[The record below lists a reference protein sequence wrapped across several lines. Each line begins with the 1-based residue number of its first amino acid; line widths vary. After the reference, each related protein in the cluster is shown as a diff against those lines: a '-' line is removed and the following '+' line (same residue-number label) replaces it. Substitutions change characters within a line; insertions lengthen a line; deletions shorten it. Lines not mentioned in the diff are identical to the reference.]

1 MNIEVDL
8 TSRRETN
15 TEDLT
20 QSFEKPTFT
29 SKENISWNGYIQN
42 IYRSTGNGVLMTS
55 GLGLS
60 YDQAANGALIHYNGK
75 DYSLPFSWL
84 ATKDLHINNVVSG
97 ELKSSTYWNNQIYAI
112 YESNDETVEV
122 IMDEDLNVLSKTVL
136 NATSAVYSSVYNLDR
151 APLRIT
157 VYTNEDEPQ
166 VWSNHIEVQE
176 LDGAV
181 IDTYDSTDF
190 IPLGEA
196 NSATVRTLKNKQ
208 IIVAGFVDIDNN
220 RTRSYIWTEGNA
232 KPKEYHWFG
241 TVSARGDITG
251 EPIPDLPD
259 NYPQRNSNGTYSWD
273 VSNDKEYNIIGG
285 YYINEV
291 TQAYEPITIWS
302 YVKDRQ
308 ARVNI
313 SVNDTKLNDDDID
326 PMMYFVSNFADSK
339 GVYYDFGPGWMRTYL
354 RVTDD
359 TSSSSLKVYTME
371 IFTFGC
377 KTTSLQNTDTLAG
390 RTHIDSLMA
399 RGNTSEWPVT
409 ATKLNQRVYTV
420 GGNNKAT
427 SSILGTLPFT
437 VEVLPSTYDNYEN
450 IRSLDMQIYALLPL
464 SWSFNKTLLTT
475 AGEDNRAAFTVIKNG
490 DHIVLCENQDVIVI
504 DKTTDTDYL
513 KITKVADY
521 NYKTNILDRN
531 NLIQEDRYGNIEIQR
546 SFIPYNMD
554 CVLNIDGL
562 NLLPPGVSEVDSNNT
577 WYWAAAVN
585 PQLIDTS
592 SSYLYSVIAL
602 PIFIDSTQLTD
613 FQNEAIEQRG
623 SILKANLKGLF
634 DNYETVDI
642 FYTISTYSTTIEYKT
657 TQVVKNNDT
666 NSEYAVF
673 GKDTYD
679 VEQAGT
685 YYIFTSYSL
694 FPLGICSVVEGVNYI
709 IPTVLLNGQYS
720 ARLVQS
726 SNLLKLCYS
735 YDSKVFMGN
744 EIFTIYGGNYYYDG
758 QAIYYTGSSTNL
770 NDSSSSNQFTCYALG
785 LSYIAASGAESFF
798 YSDWEKR
805 LFIFNASGT
814 MQPADSLSSVGKVI
828 DGLWSSKE
836 QMLYLLTDSNEL
848 IMCSSTDTAVIENI
862 PDNVTLIGTEKGAGL
877 LYDKKYLIYSPRED
891 NGYDQ
896 LPIALETSYLGLDGH
911 ILKCQSVDMLL
922 YKVNEEADVTFYFKA
937 LNGDKEVKESVKY
950 DLHKADWKGNIY
962 RLRITPKNAIAQAFK
977 CGIESND
984 HIAVAYIGFNI
995 EDIDKMPAANANG
1008 PRRIR

>member
-1 MNIEVDL
+1 MNIDIDL
-8 TSRRETN
+8 VSRRETN

-20 QSFEKPTFT
+20 QKFDTPTFT
-29 SKENISWNGYIQN
+29 SKENIKWNGTIQN
-42 IYRSTGNGVLMTS
+42 IYRNEGDGILMTS

-60 YDQAANGALIHYNGK
+60 YDQSSNGATLHYNGK
-75 DYSLPFSWL
+75 DYSLPFSYL

-97 ELKSSTYWNNQIYAI
+97 ELKSSTYWNGKIYAI
-112 YESNDETVEV
+112 YESNKETVEV
-122 IMDEDLNVLSKTVL
+122 VMNEDLTVESKTAL
-136 NATSAVYSSVYNLDR
+136 NATSAVYSSVYNLNR

-157 VYTNEDEPQ
+157 VYTNEDQPQ

-176 LDGAV
+176 LDGTV
-181 IDTYDSTDF
+181 VNQYDTQDF
-190 IPLGEA
+190 IPLGDA
-196 NSATVRTLKNKQ
+196 NSATIRQLKGKT
-208 IIVAGFVDIDNN
+208 IVVAGFVDIDNN
-220 RTRSYIWTEGNA
+220 RTRSFVWTEGNER
-232 KPKEYHWFG
+232 PKEYHWFG
-241 TVSARGDITG
+241 TVSVRGDITG

-259 NYPQRNSNGTYSWD
+259 NYPTRNSNGTYSWD
-273 VSNDKEYNIIGG
+273 VSNDKEYNIIAG
-285 YYINEV
+285 YYINEA
-291 TQAYEPITIWS
+291 TQVYEPIVVWN
-302 YVKDRQ
+302 YQKDRQ

-313 SVNDTKLNDDDID
+313 SVNDTKLADDDIE
-326 PMMYFVSNFADSK
+326 PMQFFVSNFADSK
-339 GVYYDFGPGWMRTYL
+339 GVYYDYGPGWARTYV

-359 TSSSSLKVYTME
+359 ASSSSLKVYAME
-371 IFTFGC
+371 IWTFGC
-377 KTTSLQNTDTLAG
+377 KTTSLQNSDTLAG
-390 RTHIDSLMA
+390 RVHIDSLMA
-399 RGNTSEWPVT
+399 RGNTSAWPVS
-409 ATKLNQRVYTV
+409 AGKLNQRVYTV

-427 SSILGTLPFT
+427 SSILGTMPFT
-437 VEVLPSTYDNYEN
+437 VEVLPSSYNNYKN
-450 IRSLDMQIYALLPL
+450 IRSLDMQMYSLLPL

-475 AGEDNRAAFTVIKNG
+475 AGEDNRDTFTVQKYN

-504 DKTTDTDYL
+504 DKTSDVANL

-521 NYKTNILDRN
+521 NYKTNILDQA
-531 NLIQEDRYGNIEIQR
+531 NLIQEDRYGNIDILR

-554 CVLNIDGL
+554 CILNIDSL
-562 NLLPPGVSEVDSNNT
+562 NLLPPSVSEVDSNNT

-585 PQLIDTS
+585 PQLLDTS
-592 SSYLYSVIAL
+592 PSYLYSVIAL
-602 PIFIDSTQLTD
+602 PLFIDSTQLTD

-634 DNYETVDI
+634 DDYESVDV

-666 NSEYAVF
+666 NSQYAVL
-673 GKDTYD
+673 GKDTYEVD
-679 VEQAGT
+679 KAGT
-685 YYIFTSYSL
+685 YYIFTSFSI

-720 ARLVQS
+720 SRLVQS
-726 SNLLKLCYS
+726 GNLLKLAYN

-785 LSYIAASGAESFF
+785 LTYIAASGAESFF

-828 DGLWSSKE
+828 DGMWSSKE
-836 QMLYLLTDSNEL
+836 QMLYLLTDRNEL
-848 IMCSSTDTAVIENI
+848 IMRSSTDTAVIESVPTNA
-862 PDNVTLIGTEKGAGL
+862 TLIGTEAGCGI
-877 LYDKKYLIYSPRED
+877 LYGKKYMIYSPRERD
-891 NGYDQ
+891 DYDR
-896 LPIALETSYLGLDGH
+896 LPIKLETSYLGLDGH

-922 YKVNEEADVTFYFKA
+922 YRVNDEADITFYFKA
-937 LNGDKEVKESVKY
+937 LNGDKEVKESCRY

-962 RLRITPKNAIAQAFK
+962 RLRITPKNAVAQAFK
-977 CGIESND
+977 CGVESND

-995 EDIDKMPAANANG
+995 DDIDKMPASPVSA
-1008 PRRIR
+1008 RRIR

>member
-1 MNIEVDL
+1 MNIDIDL

-20 QSFEKPTFT
+20 QKFDTPTFT
-29 SKENISWNGYIQN
+29 SKESIKWNGTIQN
-42 IYRSTGNGVLMTS
+42 IYRNEGDGVLMTS

-60 YDQAANGALIHYNGK
+60 YDQSATGATVHYNGK
-75 DYSLPFSWL
+75 DYSMPFTYL

-97 ELKSSTYWNNQIYAI
+97 ELKSSTYYNGKIYAI
-112 YESNDETVEV
+112 YLSNKETVEV
-122 IMDEDLNVLSKTVL
+122 VMTEDLEVESKTVL
-136 NATSAVYSSVYNLDR
+136 NATSAVYSSVYEMNR

-157 VYTNEDEPQ
+157 VSTNEDQPQ

-176 LDGAV
+176 LDGIVVASY
-181 IDTYDSTDF
+181 DTTDF
-190 IPLGEA
+190 IPLGES
-196 NSATVRTLKNKQ
+196 NSATVRMLNGKQ

-220 RTRSYIWTEGNA
+220 RTRSFVWTEGNT

-241 TVSARGDITG
+241 TISVRGDITG

-259 NYPQRNSNGTYSWD
+259 NYPTRNSNGTYSWD
-273 VSNDKEYNIIGG
+273 VSNDKEYNIIAG
-285 YYINEV
+285 YYINE
-291 TQAYEPITIWS
+291 TIQEYEPITVWS
-302 YVKDRQ
+302 YEKDRQ

-313 SVNDTKLNDDDID
+313 SVNDAKLEDDDID
-326 PMMYFVSNFADSK
+326 PMQFFVSNFADSK
-339 GVYYDFGPGWMRTYL
+339 GVYYDYGPGWARSYL

-359 TSSSSLKVYTME
+359 VSSSSLKVYTME
-371 IFTFGC
+371 IWTFGC
-377 KTTSLQNTDTLAG
+377 KTTSLQTSTTLAG
-390 RTHIDSLMA
+390 RVHIDSLMA
-399 RGNTSEWPVT
+399 RGNTSAWPVS
-409 ATKLNQRVYTV
+409 AGKLNQRVYTI
-420 GGNNKAT
+420 GGNNKST
-427 SSILGTLPFT
+427 SSILGTMPFT
-437 VEVLPSTYDNYEN
+437 VEVLPSSYDNYKN
-450 IRSLDMQIYALLPL
+450 IRSLDMQMYALLPL

-475 AGEDNRAAFTVIKNG
+475 AGEDNRDTFTVQSYG
-490 DHIVLCENQDVIVI
+490 DHIVLCENQDVIVV
-504 DKTTDTDYL
+504 DKTRDIANL

-521 NYKTNILDRN
+521 NYKTNILDQA
-531 NLIQEDRYGNIEIQR
+531 NLIQEDRYGNIDIIR

-554 CVLNIDGL
+554 CVLNIDSL
-562 NLLPPGVSEVDSNNT
+562 NLLPPGTSEVDANNT

-602 PIFIDSTQLTD
+602 PLFIDSTQLTD

-634 DNYETVDI
+634 DDYETVDV

-666 NSEYAVF
+666 NSQYAVF
-673 GKDTYD
+673 GKDTYEVD
-679 VEQAGT
+679 KAGT
-685 YYIFTSYSL
+685 YYIFTSYSV

-726 SNLLKLCYS
+726 SNLLKLCYV

-785 LSYIAASGAESFF
+785 LTYIAASGAESFF

-828 DGLWSSKE
+828 DGMWSSKE
-836 QMLYLLTDSNEL
+836 QMLYLLTDRNEL
-848 IMCSSTDTAVIENI
+848 IMRSSTDTAVIEDV
-862 PDNVTLIGTEKGAGL
+862 PSDASLIGTELGCGI
-877 LYDKKYLIYSPRED
+877 LYGKKYMIYSPRERD
-891 NGYDQ
+891 NYDR
-896 LPIALETSYLGLDGH
+896 LPMKLETSYLGLDGH

-922 YKVNEEADVTFYFKA
+922 YRVNDEADVTFYFKA
-937 LNGDKEVKESVKY
+937 LNGDKEVKESCHY

-962 RLRITPKNAIAQAFK
+962 RLRITPKNAVAQAFK
-977 CGIESND
+977 CGIESDD

-995 EDIDKMPAANANG
+995 DDIDKMPSSPTSA
-1008 PRRIR
+1008 RRIR